1 MALNTTHRTN
11 ESEIMDDFQLEGD
24 ELRDALDKIAKI
36 NQLLGGNKL
45 TLLGVKE
52 LIADNP
58 KTAEITIVDVGCGN
72 GDMLRTLADYG
83 LQHNIKFNL
92 IGVDANN
99 FTVNHAINLS
109 KMYPNII
116 FVKIYLI
123 SL

>member
-1 MALNTTHRTN
+1 
-11 ESEIMDDFQLEGD
+11 
-24 ELRDALDKIAKI
+24 
-36 NQLLGGNKL
+36 LGGNKL

-99 FTVNHAINLS
+99 FTVKHAINLS
-109 KMYPNII
+109 KMYPNISYHCEDI
-116 FVKIYLI
+116 FDKPLKN
-123 SL
+123 